1 MGKVKSNSDYD
12 KDNSLNEE
20 LNRSKLLKRNIIKK
34 HSSKISKLSYEQS
47 LEELDLIIK
56 DLQDESILVEELN
69 EKYIKA
75 NLYIKHCEQLLN
87 RIEQEVIEMKI

>member
-20 LNRSKLLKRNIIKK
+20 LNRSKFLKRNIIKN

>member
-20 LNRSKLLKRNIIKK
+20 LNRSKFLKRNIIKK

-56 DLQDESILVEELN
+56 DLQDESILVELN